1 LEEQRFE
8 QLTASTGHRY
18 LVEKPEDLKR
28 DVVEIKFLIHDLR
41 VERFINEV
49 VHFHATVNT
58 DLEIHDIEQAQAHH
72 DEDLQELK
80 GKAVTQRKALDKY
93 NDAVQSFA
101 PDETVLELGRE
112 YVRCV
117 YDTCEFIMDPRWEQ
131 TESFLELLPES
142 SRAVRSYRHC
152 LNCVRWI
159 SGVYYRIHYFMEE
172 KDHDLFEK
180 FDIGEE
186 LREFIR
192 NVVYSYVIER
202 TNARVEIRLNQL
214 DSAVLGGNRHRFRRM
229 VFNLVMN
236 AVDAMSHKKAGVL
249 NISCHLDGDH
259 VMLRVRDNGSGMTS
273 EKIQQLMTDKESLDG
288 ELHSLGFVFVR
299 QTVAEFN
306 GSLSIYSVVGKG
318 STISIMLPRLV
329 GETVDPGTATKDQ
342 KIDLSEKINKLR
354 LEERAAYLK
363 KTANRGPGH
372 DRCGETIYGDYLTS
386 DAEFPGAIFSI
397 GVTEDNKVDLFI
409 HRPYERHWNITHE
422 DLSPML
428 FEATVR
434 GRLEEEEDKTP
445 TLIFKCPQSVQEYFD
460 FREVPEE
467 ERTPPNYITMVHDE
481 LIRISRIIIETGI
494 PEDISVRVTDL
505 NKFFAYYQEL
515 SELES
520 FPLKILARLEQY
532 SEKSP

>member
-1 LEEQRFE
+1 M
-8 QLTASTGHRY
+8 
-18 LVEKPEDLKR
+18 VEHPEGLKR

-58 DLEIHDIEQAQAHH
+58 DLEIHGIEQAQANH

-80 GKAVTQRKALDKY
+80 SKTVIQRKALDNY

-101 PDETVLELGRE
+101 EDETILALGRE
-112 YVRCV
+112 YIQAV
-117 YDTCEFIMDPRWEQ
+117 YDTCDFIMDPRWER
-131 TESFLELLPES
+131 TESFLALLPET

-152 LNCVRWI
+152 LNCIRWI

-172 KDHDLFEK
+172 KDHDLYEK
-180 FDIGEE
+180 FDIAEE
-186 LREFIR
+186 LRDFVR
-192 NVVYSYVIER
+192 NVVYSYVIEK

-214 DSAVLGGNRHRFRRM
+214 ESAVLGGNRHRFRRM

-249 NISCHLDGDH
+249 NISCQVDGDSI
-259 VMLRVRDNGSGMTS
+259 MLRVRDIGSGMS
-273 EKIQQLMTDKESLDG
+273 PEKIEQLLTDRESLDG

-306 GSLSIYSVVGKG
+306 GSLSIHSAVGKG
-318 STISIMLPRLV
+318 TTISIRLPRLV
-329 GETVDPGTATKDQ
+329 GETVAPGKPVEYQ
-342 KIDLSEKINKLR
+342 KVDLSEKINTLR
-354 LEERAAYLK
+354 LQERAAYLK
-363 KTANRGPGH
+363 KTAKRGNGH
-372 DRCGETIYGDYLTS
+372 DTCGETIYGDYLVS

-397 GVTEDNKVDLFI
+397 AVNEDNEIDLFT

-434 GRLEEEEDKTP
+434 GRLEEEEDRTP
-445 TLIFKCPQSVQEYFD
+445 TLIFKCPQSIREYFE
-460 FREVPEE
+460 FRGVPEE
-467 ERTPPNYITMVHDE
+467 ERVPQNYITMVHDE
-481 LIRISRIIIETGI
+481 LIRISRIIIDTGM
-494 PEDISVRVTDL
+494 PSDIDVRVTDL
-505 NKFFAYYQEL
+505 NKFFPYYQEL

-520 FPLKILARLEQY
+520 FPLKILARLNQH

>member
-1 LEEQRFE
+1 MVQ
-8 QLTASTGHRY
+8 H
-18 LVEKPEDLKR
+18 PEGLKR
-28 DVVEIKFLIHDLR
+28 DVAEIKFLIHDLR

-49 VHFHATVNT
+49 IHFHATVNT
-58 DLEIHDIEQAQAHH
+58 DLEIHNIQQAQAHH

-80 GKAVTQRKALDKY
+80 SKAVTQRKALDKY
-93 NDAVQSFA
+93 NEAVKSFA
-101 PDETVLELGRE
+101 DDEEILALGRE
-112 YVRCV
+112 YVQSV
-117 YDTCEFIMDPRWEQ
+117 YDTCEFIQDPRWER
-131 TESFLELLPES
+131 TESFLELLPET
-142 SRAVRSYRHC
+142 SRSVRSYRHC

-159 SGVYYRIHYFMEE
+159 SGVYFRIHYFMEE
-172 KDHDLFEK
+172 KDHDLYEK
-180 FDIGEE
+180 FDIAEE
-186 LREFIR
+186 LRDFVR
-192 NVVYSYVIER
+192 NVVYSYVIEK
-202 TNARVEIRLNQL
+202 THARVEIRLNQL

-236 AVDAMSHKKAGVL
+236 AVDAMSHKKVGVL
-249 NISCHLDGDH
+249 TISCQVDGDY
-259 VMLRVRDNGSGMTS
+259 VMLRVRDIGSGMS
-273 EKIQQLMTDKESLDG
+273 NEKIEQLLTDRESLDG

-306 GSLSIYSVVGKG
+306 GSLSIDSVINKG
-318 STISIMLPRLV
+318 TTISIYLPRLV
-329 GETVDPGTATKDQ
+329 GETIEANEPVQYQ
-342 KIDLSEKINKLR
+342 KVDLSEKINKVR

-363 KTANRGPGH
+363 KTAKRGNGH
-372 DRCGETIYGDYLTS
+372 DTCGETIYGDYLTS

-397 GVTEDNKVDLFI
+397 AVTRDNEIDLFT

-445 TLIFKCPQSVQEYFD
+445 TLIFKCPQSVQEYFE

-467 ERTPPNYITMVHDE
+467 QRTPQNYIEMVHDE
-481 LIRISRIIIETGI
+481 LIRISRVIIDTGM

-520 FPLKILARLEQY
+520 FPLKILARLKQH
-532 SEKSP
+532 SEKGPEV

>member
-1 LEEQRFE
+1 M
-8 QLTASTGHRY
+8 
-18 LVEKPEDLKR
+18 VEHPEGLKR

-58 DLEIHDIEQAQAHH
+58 DLEIHDIEQAQAYH

-80 GKAVTQRKALDKY
+80 SRAVIQRKALDNY
-93 NDAVQSFA
+93 NDAVKAFA
-101 PDETVLELGRE
+101 ADETILALGRE
-112 YVRCV
+112 YVQSV
-117 YDTCEFIMDPRWEQ
+117 YNTCEFIMDPRWEQ
-131 TESFLELLPES
+131 TESFLELLPET
-142 SRAVRSYRHC
+142 SRSVRSYRHC
-152 LNCVRWI
+152 LNCIRWI
-159 SGVYYRIHYFMEE
+159 NGVYYRIHYFMEE
-172 KDHDLFEK
+172 KDKDLYEK
-180 FDIGEE
+180 FDVAEE
-186 LREFIR
+186 LRDFIR
-192 NVVYSYVIER
+192 NVVYSYVIEK

-236 AVDAMSHKKAGVL
+236 AVDAMSHKKVGVL
-249 NISCHLDGDH
+249 TISCQVDGDNI
-259 VMLRVRDNGSGMTS
+259 MLRVRDIGSGMPT
-273 EKIQQLMTDKESLDG
+273 EKIEQLLTDKENLDG

-299 QTVAEFN
+299 QTVEEFN
-306 GSLSIYSVVGKG
+306 GSLSIDSVIDKG
-318 STISIMLPRLV
+318 TTISIFLPRLV
-329 GETVDPGTATKDQ
+329 GETIEVSKPVEHQ
-342 KIDLSEKINKLR
+342 KTDLADKINKVR

-363 KTANRGPGH
+363 KTAKSGTGH
-372 DRCGETIYGDYLTS
+372 DTCGETIYGDYLVS
-386 DAEFPGAIFSI
+386 DSEFPGAIFAI
-397 GVTEDNKVDLFI
+397 AVTEDNEIDLFT

-445 TLIFKCPQSVQEYFD
+445 TLIFKCPQSVQEYFE
-460 FREVPEE
+460 FKQVPEE
-467 ERTPPNYITMVHDE
+467 DRQPQNYITMVHDE
-481 LIRISRIIIETGI
+481 LIRISRVIIDTGM

-515 SELES
+515 SEQES
-520 FPLKILARLEQY
+520 FPLKILARLNQH

>member
-1 LEEQRFE
+1 M
-8 QLTASTGHRY
+8 
-18 LVEKPEDLKR
+18 VEHPEGLKR

-72 DEDLQELK
+72 DEVLQELK
-80 GKAVTQRKALDKY
+80 SRAVTQRKALDRY
-93 NDAVQSFA
+93 NEAVQSFA
-101 PDETVLELGRE
+101 ADEEVLAFGRE
-112 YVRCV
+112 YVQCV
-117 YDTCEFIMDPRWEQ
+117 YDTCEFIMHPRWEK
-131 TESFLELLPES
+131 TEKFLALLPET

-172 KDHDLFEK
+172 KDHDLYEK
-180 FDIGEE
+180 FDVAEE
-186 LREFIR
+186 LRDFVR
-192 NVVYSYVIER
+192 NVVYSYVIEK

-229 VFNLVMN
+229 IFNLVMN
-236 AVDAMSHKKAGVL
+236 AVDAMSHKKVGVL
-249 NISCHLDGDH
+249 NISCQLDGDY
-259 VMLRVRDNGSGMTS
+259 VMLRVRDIGSGMSS
-273 EKIQQLMTDKESLDG
+273 EKIEQQLTDKESLDG

-299 QTVAEFN
+299 QTIAEFD
-306 GSLSIYSVVGKG
+306 GSFSIDSVINKG
-318 STISIMLPRLV
+318 TTISIYLPRLV
-329 GETVDPGTATKDQ
+329 GETVAASKPVAYQ

-363 KTANRGPGH
+363 KTAERATRR
-372 DRCGETIYGDYLTS
+372 DTCGETIYGDYLTS

-397 GVTEDNKVDLFI
+397 GVTEDNEIDLFT

-445 TLIFKCPQSVQEYFD
+445 TLIFKCPQSIREYFE

-467 ERTPPNYITMVHDE
+467 KRTQHNYITMVHDE
-481 LIRISRIIIETGI
+481 LIRISRVIIDTGM

-505 NKFFAYYQEL
+505 NKFFAYYKEL

-520 FPLKILARLEQY
+520 FPLKILARLKQH
-532 SEKSP
+532 SEKGPWV

>member
-1 LEEQRFE
+1 M
-8 QLTASTGHRY
+8 
-18 LVEKPEDLKR
+18 VEHPEGLKR

-49 VHFHATVNT
+49 VHFHSTVNT
-58 DLEIHDIEQAQAHH
+58 DLEIHDIEQAQANH

-80 GKAVTQRKALDKY
+80 SKAVIQRKALDNY
-93 NDAVQSFA
+93 NEAVRGFA
-101 PDETVLELGRE
+101 ADETILALGRE
-112 YVRCV
+112 YVQRV

-131 TESFLELLPES
+131 TESFLELLPET

-172 KDHDLFEK
+172 KGHDLYEK
-180 FDIGEE
+180 FDVAQE
-186 LREFIR
+186 LRDFVR
-192 NVVYSYVIER
+192 NVVYSYVIEK
-202 TNARVEIRLNQL
+202 THARVEIRLNQL

-236 AVDAMSHKKAGVL
+236 AVDAMSHKKVGVL
-249 NISCHLDGDH
+249 TISCQIDGENI
-259 VMLRVRDNGSGMTS
+259 MLRVRDIGTGIPS
-273 EKIQQLMTDKESLDG
+273 EKIEQLMTDKDNLDG

-306 GSLSIYSVVGKG
+306 GSLAIDSVVGKG
-318 STISIMLPRLV
+318 TTISIYLPRLV
-329 GETVDPGTATKDQ
+329 NESVAPRTPAEHKNL
-342 KIDLSEKINKLR
+342 DLSDKINKLR

-363 KTANRGPGH
+363 KTAKSGNGH
-372 DRCGETIYGDYLTS
+372 ETCGETIYGDYLIS
-386 DAEFPGAIFSI
+386 DAEFPGAIFAI
-397 GVTEDNKVDLFI
+397 AVTEDNEIDLFT

-434 GRLEEEEDKTP
+434 GRLEEEEDRTP
-445 TLIFKCPQSVQEYFD
+445 CLIFKCPQSVQEYFE
-460 FREVPEE
+460 FKGVPEE
-467 ERTPPNYITMVHDE
+467 ERQPQKYITMVHDE
-481 LIRISRIIIETGI
+481 LIRISRVIIDTGM
-494 PEDISVRVTDL
+494 PADICVRVTDL

-515 SELES
+515 TEQES
-520 FPLKILARLEQY
+520 FPLNVLARLAQH
-532 SEKSP
+532 SEKGP

>member
-1 LEEQRFE
+1 M
-8 QLTASTGHRY
+8 
-18 LVEKPEDLKR
+18 VEHPEGLKR
-28 DVVEIKFLIHDLR
+28 SVAEIKFLIHDLR

-58 DLEIHDIEQAQAHH
+58 DLEIHDIKQAQAHH

-80 GKAVTQRKALDKY
+80 SKAVIQRKALDKY
-93 NDAVQSFA
+93 NDAVKSFA
-101 PDETVLELGRE
+101 TDEDILALGRE
-112 YVRCV
+112 YVQSV
-117 YDTCEFIMDPRWEQ
+117 YDTCEFIMDPRWER
-131 TESFLELLPES
+131 TESFLALLPET

-152 LNCVRWI
+152 LNCIRWI

-172 KDHDLFEK
+172 KDHDLYEK
-180 FDIGEE
+180 FDIAEE
-186 LREFIR
+186 LRDFVR
-192 NVVYSYVIER
+192 NVVYSYVIEK

-236 AVDAMSHKKAGVL
+236 AVDAMAHKKAGVL
-249 NISCHLDGDH
+249 TISCQVDGDY
-259 VMLRVRDNGSGMTS
+259 VMLRVRDIGSGMSS
-273 EKIQQLMTDKESLDG
+273 EKIAQLMVDRESLDG

-299 QTVAEFN
+299 QTVAQFN
-306 GSLSIYSVVGKG
+306 GSLSIESVINKG
-318 STISIMLPRLV
+318 TTISIYLPRLV
-329 GETVDPGTATKDQ
+329 GESVAASKPVQHQKVD
-342 KIDLSEKINKLR
+342 LREKINKLR

-363 KTANRGPGH
+363 KTAKRGTGH
-372 DRCGETIYGDYLTS
+372 DTCGETIYGDYLTS

-397 GVTEDNKVDLFI
+397 GVTRDNEVDLFT

-445 TLIFKCPQSVQEYFD
+445 TLIFKCPQSVQEYFE
-460 FREVPEE
+460 FRGVPEE
-467 ERTPPNYITMVHDE
+467 DRTPQNYITMVHDE
-481 LIRISRIIIETGI
+481 LIRISRVIIETGM
-494 PEDISVRVTDL
+494 PEEISVRVTDL

-520 FPLKILARLEQY
+520 FPLNILARLKQH
-532 SEKSP
+532 SEKDPSV